1 MYYSIIPDCT
11 LTTCCFCVH
20 NKNTHA
26 FSIEDIIENIE
37 ELMKVPIYLVINC
50 DETIYPI
57 VKDQRE
63 KYGLGHLTIYNI
75 VELAN
80 LWTYQ
85 YEEQV
90 NKNRETYW
98 PSRDVRAGT
107 DSHLITSNKFDFVL
121 QTIEQNP
128 FKTTRFGWIDSFL
141 RKNARKVAEDY
152 TPNMIPYILSNITD
166 KFHIQI
172 LNVNDKKYKEK
183 ENKREFYNQYRYVVC
198 GCLFTCGQ
206 DIGKKILTRAKEIFV
221 ETTIA
226 GYGHGEEMFYLEILD
241 EFYDDIVRSY
251 GDYGQILNNFISP
264 TRNFYYIYKSILTR
278 YYKYRYYKE
287 YYDCAKQIVDLVKE
301 NRVNIAADIFF
312 NILFYYY
319 IVTFYH
325 RNNEAKSLAEY
336 IIALCSENPYY
347 KTEWMKNP
355 THYRNQLQYCVQV
368 PENL

>member
-1 MYYSIIPDCT
+1 MSTIPDCT

-20 NKNTHA
+20 QQNSNA
-26 FSIEDIIENIE
+26 FSIEQIVENIE
-37 ELMKVPIYLVINC
+37 ELMKVPIYLVIFC
-50 DETIYPI
+50 DAKMYPI
-57 VKDQRE
+57 VKEQRE
-63 KYGLGHLTIYNI
+63 KYGLDHLTHYNVI
-75 VELAN
+75 ERSY

-85 YEEQV
+85 YEAQV
-90 NKNRETYW
+90 NQNREKYW
-98 PSRDVRAGT
+98 PSRDPRAGT

-128 FKTTRFGWIDSFL
+128 FNTVRFGWIDCFL
-141 RKNARKVAEDY
+141 RKNAKKVAEDY
-152 TPNMIPYILSNITD
+152 TSNMIPYILSNITD

-172 LNVNDKKYKEK
+172 LNVNDKRFKEK
-183 ENKREFYNQYRYVVC
+183 ENKHEYYNQYRYVVC

-206 DIGKKILTRAKEIFV
+206 EIGKKILTRAKEIFV
-221 ETTIA
+221 KTVEA

-264 TRNFYYIYKSILTR
+264 TRNFYYIYQVILR
-278 YYKYRYYKE
+278 GYYDRGYHKE
-287 YYDCAKQIVDLVKE
+287 YYDCAKQIVELVKGH
-301 NRVNIAADIFF
+301 RVNIAVDTYF
-312 NILFYYY
+312 NILFHYY

-325 RNNEAKSLAEY
+325 RNAEVKSIAEY

-347 KTEWMKNP
+347 KSEWMKNP
-355 THYRNQLQYCVQV
+355 GYYRNQLQHCIEV